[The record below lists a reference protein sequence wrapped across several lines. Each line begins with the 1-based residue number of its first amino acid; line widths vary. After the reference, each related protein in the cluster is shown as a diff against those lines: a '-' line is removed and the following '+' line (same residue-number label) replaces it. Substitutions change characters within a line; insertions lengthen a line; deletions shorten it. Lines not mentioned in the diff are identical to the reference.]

1 MSVQTNIASGY
12 LSAFE
17 GPVGVSVMSKATKWP
32 FLQQLGFGGNLDQL
46 AATFHGLKDF
56 NKQMSMYSSTNAWLR
71 AAWNV
76 IKQFVLNNAEVL
88 ALEYHDPNLGKV
100 GRIFQVLTSFGQVFA
115 LSPSELKSPGSIAAK
130 VGSVL

>member
-1 MSVQTNIASGY
+1 MSVQTNIAAGY

-17 GPVGVSVMSKATKWP
+17 GPIGVSVMSKLTQWP
-32 FLQQLGFGGNLDQL
+32 FLQQLGFAGTLDQSSS
-46 AATFHGLKDF
+46 TFHGLKDF
-56 NKQMSMYSSTNAWLR
+56 NLQMNMYSSTNGLLKI
-71 AAWNV
+71 AWNV

-88 ALEYHDPNLGKV
+88 ALEYHAPNLGKV

-130 VGSVL
+130 VGSGL